1 MTGYPDS
8 VLNLIESFKKLPGI
22 GEKSAERLAFAVITD
37 MEKDDVESLSE
48 DLKKVKNNIKHCKIC
63 NHITENE
70 ICNICNDKSRD
81 SKTICVVEDP
91 KSVIMFEKLAVYNGK
106 YFVLDNLISPLDK
119 IGPEDIN
126 IENLINRIK
135 NEEIDEVILAIKPT
149 IEGETT
155 SLYILKLLEEI
166 NISNKSDKKL
176 IVSRI
181 AHGIPLGVDMEYIDS
196 LTLELAL
203 QDRKKV
209 S

>member
-1 MTGYPDS
+1 MGCPES
-8 VLNLIESFKKLPGI
+8 ILNLIESFKKLPGI
-22 GEKSAERLAFAVITD
+22 GEKSAERLAFSIID
-37 MEKDDVESLSE
+37 FDKEDVETFSESL
-48 DLKKVKNNIKHCKIC
+48 LAVKNNIKTCTKC

-70 ICNICNDKSRD
+70 VCDLCLDSGRDK
-81 SKTICVVEDP
+81 KTLCVVEDA
-91 KSVIMFEKLAVYNGK
+91 KSVIMFEKLSVYNGL
-106 YFVLDNLISPLDK
+106 YFVLDGLISPLDK

-126 IENLINRIK
+126 LDKLIERIK
-135 NEEIDEVILAIKPT
+135 SENISEVILAIKPT

-166 NISNKSDKKL
+166 NATSDGESKVD
-176 IVSRI
+176 VSRI

-203 QDRKKV
+203 QDRKKI

>member
-1 MTGYPDS
+1 MGYPES
-8 VLNLIESFKKLPGI
+8 ILNLIESFKRLPGI
-22 GEKSAERLAFAVITD
+22 GEKTAERLAFSIID
-37 MEKDDVESLSE
+37 EEQEDVEEFANAL
-48 DLKKVKNNIKHCKIC
+48 LKVKNNIKNCKIC
-63 NHITENE
+63 NHITEEEVCDLCSSN
-70 ICNICNDKSRD
+70 SRD
-81 SKTICVVEDP
+81 KKTLCVVEDP
-91 KSVIMFEKLAVYNGK
+91 KSVIMFEKLSVYNGL
-106 YFVLDNLISPLDK
+106 YFVLDGLISPLDK

-126 IENLINRIK
+126 IEQLLKRIK
-135 NEEIDEVILAIKPT
+135 EETIDEVILAIKPT

-166 NISNKSDKKL
+166 NSIREDNKI

-203 QDRKKV
+203 QDRKKI

>member
-1 MTGYPDS
+1 MGCPES
-8 VLNLIESFKKLPGI
+8 ILNLIESFKKLPGI
-22 GEKSAERLAFAVITD
+22 GEKSAERLAFSIID
-37 MEKDDVESLSE
+37 FDEDDVETFSESL
-48 DLKKVKNNIKHCKIC
+48 LAVKNNIKTCTKC

-70 ICNICNDKSRD
+70 VCDLCLDSSRD
-81 SKTICVVEDP
+81 KKTLCVVEDA
-91 KSVIMFEKLAVYNGK
+91 KSVIMFEKLSVYNGL
-106 YFVLDNLISPLDK
+106 YFVLDGLISPLDK

-126 IENLINRIK
+126 LDKLLERIK
-135 NEEIDEVILAIKPT
+135 TENIGEVILAIKPT

-166 NISNKSDKKL
+166 NATSSGEGQVE
-176 IVSRI
+176 VSRI

-203 QDRKKV
+203 QDRKKI

>member
-1 MTGYPDS
+1 MGYPES
-8 VLNLIESFKKLPGI
+8 ILNLIESFKGLPGI
-22 GEKSAERLAFAVITD
+22 GEKTAERLAFSIID
-37 MEKDDVESLSE
+37 EEQEDVEAFANAL
-48 DLKKVKNNIKHCKIC
+48 LKVKNNIKNCKIC
-63 NHITENE
+63 NHITEEEVCDLCSSN
-70 ICNICNDKSRD
+70 SRD
-81 SKTICVVEDP
+81 KKTLCVVEDP
-91 KSVIMFEKLAVYNGK
+91 KSVIMFEKLSVYNGL
-106 YFVLDNLISPLDK
+106 YFVLDGLISPLDK

-126 IENLINRIK
+126 IEQLLKRIK
-135 NEEIDEVILAIKPT
+135 EETIDEVILAIKPT

-166 NISNKSDKKL
+166 NSIREDNKI

-203 QDRKKV
+203 QDRKKI

>member
-1 MTGYPDS
+1 MGCPES
-8 VLNLIESFKKLPGI
+8 ILNLIESFKGLPGI
-22 GEKSAERLAFAVITD
+22 GEKSAERLAFSIIEL
-37 MEKDDVESLSE
+37 EKDDVEIFSESL
-48 DLKKVKNNIKHCKIC
+48 LAVKNNIKTCTKC

-70 ICNICNDKSRD
+70 VCDICLDNSRD
-81 SKTICVVEDP
+81 KKTLCVVEDA
-91 KSVIMFEKLAVYNGK
+91 KSVIMFEKLSVYNGL
-106 YFVLDNLISPLDK
+106 YFVLDGLISPLDK

-126 IENLINRIK
+126 LDKLIERIK
-135 NEEIDEVILAIKPT
+135 TKNIKEVILAIKPT

-166 NISNKSDKKL
+166 NATSDSESKVD
-176 IVSRI
+176 VSRI

-203 QDRKKV
+203 QDRKKI

>member
-1 MTGYPDS
+1 MGCPES
-8 VLNLIESFKKLPGI
+8 ILNLIESFKKLPGI
-22 GEKSAERLAFAVITD
+22 GEKSAERLAFSIINF
-37 MEKDDVESLSE
+37 EKNDVETFSESL
-48 DLKKVKNNIKHCKIC
+48 LAVKNNIKTCTKC

-70 ICNICNDKSRD
+70 VCDLCLDSSRD
-81 SKTICVVEDP
+81 KKTLCVVEDS
-91 KSVIMFEKLAVYNGK
+91 KSVIMFEKLSVYKGL
-106 YFVLDNLISPLDK
+106 YFVLDGLISPLDK

-126 IENLINRIK
+126 LDKLIERIK
-135 NEEIDEVILAIKPT
+135 FENINEVILAIKPT

-166 NISNKSDKKL
+166 NATSDDKSKVD
-176 IVSRI
+176 VSRI

-203 QDRKKV
+203 QDRKKI

>member
-1 MTGYPDS
+1 MGCPES
-8 VLNLIESFKKLPGI
+8 ILNLIESFKRLPGI
-22 GEKSAERLAFAVITD
+22 GEKSAERLAFSIIEL
-37 MEKDDVESLSE
+37 EKDDVEIFSESL
-48 DLKKVKNNIKHCKIC
+48 LAVKNNIKTCTKC

-70 ICNICNDKSRD
+70 VCDICLDNSRD
-81 SKTICVVEDP
+81 KKTLCVVEDA
-91 KSVIMFEKLAVYNGK
+91 KSVIMFEKLSVYNGL
-106 YFVLDNLISPLDK
+106 YFVLDGLISPLDK

-126 IENLINRIK
+126 LDKLIERIK
-135 NEEIDEVILAIKPT
+135 TENIKEVILAIKPT

-166 NISNKSDKKL
+166 NAASDSESKVD
-176 IVSRI
+176 VSRI

-203 QDRKKV
+203 QDRKKI